1 MKVKRGAGQV
11 ATVYLG
17 EKVNIANSVAL
28 KNVLQDLHSENYK
41 TVNIDF
47 LETKIIDSSCLGK
60 LLMFQKKFKENEGEL
75 IITNVTSGY
84 IKKMFALIHLHKV
97 INIEE

>member
-28 KNVLQDLHSENYK
+28 KNARIIYSENYK
-41 TVNIDF
+41 TVKIDF
-47 LETKIIDSSCLGK
+47 GNKNNRQFPPGR
-60 LLMFQKKFKENEGEL
+60 F
-75 IITNVTSGY
+75 
-84 IKKMFALIHLHKV
+84 
-97 INIEE
+97 